1 MSTRPEGDTSLTLI
15 ERVQRFPADP
25 DAWDEFVRRY
35 QPMIRAWCLKWG
47 LQSSDADD
55 VAQDVLLKLLGVMQ
69 RFQYDPSR
77 SFSGWLKVVT
87 QNTWNDFC
95 NDRRR
100 EPGQLSPEIPIP
112 ELSAARIDLEQGLEN
127 LFDRDLFE
135 TALRRVAK
143 RVKPVTWEA
152 FRLLAVEGL
161 SGQEVGQRLS
171 IPVAHAFVA
180 KNRIQKLLQEEI
192 RLMKGDEA

>member
-1 MSTRPEGDTSLTLI
+1 
-15 ERVQRFPADP
+15 
-25 DAWDEFVRRY
+25 
-35 QPMIRAWCLKWG
+35 AWCLKWG
-47 LQSSDADD
+47 LQSSDAED

-95 NDRRR
+95 NDQQRK
-100 EPGQLSPEIPIP
+100 PGQLSPEIPIA
-112 ELSAARIDLEQGLEN
+112 ESSAARVDLEQGLEN
-127 LFDRDLFE
+127 LFDRELFE
-135 TALRRVAK
+135 MAARRVAK

-152 FRLLAVEGL
+152 FRLLAVERL
-161 SGQEVGQRLS
+161 SGQEVGQRLN

-180 KNRIQKLLQEEI
+180 RSRVQKLLQEEI
-192 RLMKGDEA
+192 RILKG